1 VPWRGQLR
9 QRSLGAALA
18 SAYLVREKRM
28 ALDKHEQWHIFA
40 SLGEATVRKRVARGI
55 FADDQ
60 LRLAQEW
67 LEQQDQGN
75 KKRAADREI
84 STDRD
89 LHIVRSKRAA
99 MWVAAIVAVALM
111 SAAAAIFGFWR
122 R

>member
-28 ALDKHEQWHIFA
+28 ALDEHEQWHIFA
-40 SLGEATVRKRVARGI
+40 SLATVRKRVARGI